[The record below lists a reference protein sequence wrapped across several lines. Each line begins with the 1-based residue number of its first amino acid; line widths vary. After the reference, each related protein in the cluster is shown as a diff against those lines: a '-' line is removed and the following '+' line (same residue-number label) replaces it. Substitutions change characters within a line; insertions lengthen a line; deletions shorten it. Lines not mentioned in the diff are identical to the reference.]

1 MTIDKLKTRAKAY
14 NMAIRKDGKG
24 GYMLVDID
32 TNCAA
37 APSPMDIEQVKKWL
51 DDLDQQQ

>member
-1 MTIDKLKTRAKAY
+1 MILAELLKM
-14 NMAIRKDGKG
+14 NKG

>member
-32 TNCAA
+32 TNCVA

>member
-1 MTIDKLKTRAKAY
+1 MFWICLLIFPFMILAELLKM
-14 NMAIRKDGKG
+14 NKG